1 MDQEKL
7 NKIAN
12 EYLSKSKKVNFIKL
26 LNSREEGKRISVVG
40 RYVER
45 ERKDFINYLDVIY
58 DRNEIYDDYYYGLSP
73 YISNLEIGKLIKG
86 DTFLDVE
93 HLKMYMKSV
102 GKYFMLHNNENSR
115 KYFEALFARTLV
127 KIETSY
133 GFKLYASQ
141 EIKDEIKEIAKKD
154 IDLSILIDTQYTE
167 DTIFIKG
174 RLNQENLKL
183 LQGFYLKRNEKEN
196 KTEIVKEKTHQ
207 TISCLYEKDS
217 PYMIS
222 QYYGAYYS
230 GVIPSLLKIEEEK
243 NAYNAKVI
251 SLILY
256 LERTTFALEDSIDK
270 TRNNDLSILSSFK
283 NLLSQ
288 FEKDEDDL
296 EEKYIYSD
304 LTDTNYENINKYLE
318 NTLNTRV
325 IGVSSNVVTRDGYLL
340 FGHRSNRVVDA
351 SYLYPSFN
359 GQSEIYDS
367 HVNFYNESVYEDLPT
382 ITLENKNR
390 LDFKNEF
397 AREML
402 AELNISGFDKNYE
415 YYGVSCLGMN
425 QKLWKN
431 NNGVKE
437 DDYLN
442 RNLERRLHFNILA
455 IHELDIDLM
464 EVSRKWKEATE
475 SFENLEIYGVK
486 LNSYK
491 SKREFIGNK
500 LISFLKGLMNYKD
513 LITSLVILLIAIMTF
528 SFVNTG
534 LTDVDLAS
542 SILNWIFFVLSIL
555 IFVLDFIV
563 SLKRF
568 IKKKRISF
576 LMNLFKKKNKNE
588 IEHILNKE
596 NLKLLKLMKRNEIL
610 DASTKEEKAK
620 VKEKYLEKT
629 QAFASIGLLLNL
641 LFVYEKEGK

>member
-1 MDQEKL
+1 MDQEKI

-12 EYLSKSKKVNFIKL
+12 KYLSTSKKVNFIKL
-26 LNSREEGKRISVVG
+26 LNSQEEGKRISVVG
-40 RYVER
+40 RYLDR
-45 ERKDFINYLDVIY
+45 ERKDFINYLDVL
-58 DRNEIYDDYYYGLSP
+58 DEKNEIYDDYYYGLSP
-73 YISNLEIGKLIKG
+73 RITYLEIGKLIKS

-93 HLKMYMKSV
+93 HLKMYMKSI
-102 GKYFMLHNNENSR
+102 GKYFMLHNNKNSK
-115 KYFEALFARTLV
+115 KYLEALFARTLV

-141 EIKDEIKEIAKKD
+141 EIKDELKEIAKKD
-154 IDLSILIDTQYTE
+154 TDLSILIDTEYRE

-174 RLNQENLKL
+174 RLNEENLKL

-196 KTEIVKEKTHQ
+196 KTEIVKEKTGQ
-207 TISCLYEKDS
+207 SISCLYDKDS
-217 PYMIS
+217 PFMIS

-243 NAYNAKVI
+243 NVYNAKVT

-270 TRNNDLSILSSFK
+270 TRNNDSSILSSFR
-283 NLLSQ
+283 NLLNE
-288 FEKDEDDL
+288 FEKDEDKF
-296 EEKYIYSD
+296 EEKYIYSH
-304 LTDTNYENINKYLE
+304 LADTSYENINKYLE

-325 IGVSSNVVTRDGYLL
+325 IGVSSNVVTKDGYLL
-340 FGHRSNRVVDA
+340 FGHRSKRVVDA
-351 SYLYPSFN
+351 SFLYPSFN

-425 QKLWKN
+425 QKLWKKN
-431 NNGVKE
+431 NEIKE
-437 DDYLN
+437 NDELN

-464 EVSRKWKEATE
+464 EVSRKRKEATE

-486 LNSYK
+486 INSYK
-491 SKREFIGNK
+491 SKREFIGSK
-500 LISFLKGLMNYKD
+500 FVSFLKGLMNYKD

-534 LTDVDLAS
+534 LTNVDLAS
-542 SILNWIFFVLSIL
+542 SILNWVFFVLSIF

-576 LMNLFKKKNKNE
+576 SMNLFKSKNE
-588 IEHILNKE
+588 NEINQILKKE
-596 NLKLLKLMKRNEIL
+596 NSKLLKLMRRNEL
-610 DASTKEEKAK
+610 NDSSSKEEKTK
-620 VKEKYLEKT
+620 VIEKYSKKKE
-629 QAFASIGLLLNL
+629 AFAPIGLLLNL
-641 LFVYEKEGK
+641 LFLNALNEK